1 MKSSFFKTSLAY
13 ENWKKKYQFGDETP
27 IKTFKRI
34 AKSLASVEKNP
45 EEWEEKFLHTLVK
58 FDEEGN
64 PIGLKCTP
72 GGRTT
77 ANAGTTYDKATL
89 MNCFINGPVRNAEIK
104 YVRRSEDGLI
114 ENTINM
120 NTPDTPDDLVNI
132 FLTIMEQAKTLASEG
147 GYGINFEFI
156 RPRGSLIKGTGIR
169 HPGIVSYMDIW
180 DAVSECIVKGDN
192 DGYSDNLKNYLT
204 KKEFDEVKSI
214 VKKQTRKGAMLGALP
229 VWHPD
234 IEEFIRAKQEP
245 GRLTKFNI
253 SVLIDDAFMKAVE
266 NDEMYD
272 LHFDGKVYKRVNAK
286 HLYDLIMKSTYNR
299 AEPGVLFYDNMR
311 RNNPIQ
317 YLENCNCTNPCVAEG
332 TLVSTKN
339 GLKKVETIK
348 VGDEIQTTL
357 GFGKV
362 KNIEMHENEEI
373 YRVYFSDGFYQDVTK
388 GHIFYTQKSSNESR
402 KKWNNN
408 IRLKDIEE
416 NEYYVK
422 KEKYKFS
429 TYNNIFDRDDG
440 LLLGLYF
447 GDGCFSNYSNF
458 NISVNSKEDN
468 NYIKELYE
476 RKGFKLR
483 IDESGGNC
491 QRYYAT
497 NDIHNQIKFI
507 FKKLDINPND
517 KSDFN
522 IEKIINTNKNFL
534 SGLIDGLISSDG
546 DINNKSRYPL
556 VRFKNI
562 NNKLHELLY
571 HCMLVV
577 GADYKKY
584 LSGKKGEKSIIYGR
598 EIERKNDI
606 YIGII
611 TNDSIYNMYEYIGF
625 LSHPNKN
632 NEIKN
637 IIKFTT
643 LNGCKW
649 KSKIVKIEKI
659 GNGKV
664 YDLFESNADDWNTCG
679 YVSRGCGEIPGNP
692 YLTTVCLLG
701 SVNLTQYVF
710 IDGRGNPKFDFDQ
723 YKNDV
728 EVFSRMLD
736 NVNDLTDL
744 PLPAYEWAVKNNRQF
759 GMGLN
764 GVGSTLMMLKIRYGS
779 EESIKFVE
787 ELVRLK
793 ENITWQTSAKLAAE
807 KGTFPLYDK
816 EKFTN
821 TDYFKSDRLSKKTK
835 KMIMEHGVR
844 NAKTTTNPPLG
855 NTSVICNNV
864 SNGIEPVYD
873 LEIERKVICDWPE
886 GLNSSNVKKI
896 LKEEKEKDFVYW
908 KGEFNGQNYYYEPHN
923 RGLCEIHIMRDYG
936 YQWLLENFSDIDKEY
951 IVTTK
956 NLEIEDHINIQ
967 EVVQFYCN
975 QSVSKTC
982 NIPKNYSFTKFKNL
996 YLEAWKKGLI
1006 GFTTYREGSM
1016 ESVLSTIENAEEKR
1030 EIIKK
1035 DIKLPEVF
1043 INGPTTTIKRE
1054 GMKFYINFSYL
1065 PDDKE
1070 MKYPVAFW
1078 IHTNAKKE
1086 TVACNR
1092 ACKSLA
1098 KLALGVGINQKIIDG
1113 TWDKC
1118 LGDYPHNRLAR
1129 MISLCM
1135 RHNIPREDILVA
1147 LTGIEG
1153 DNIST
1158 LLTAVRKFIGETIDD
1173 GKEIVG
1179 LTCPECQS
1187 TLIME
1192 SGCFICKNC
1201 GHSHCS

>member
-1 MKSSFFKTSLAY
+1 MKSSFFKTNLAY

-27 IKTFKRI
+27 IETFKRI

-58 FDEEGN
+58 FDEDGN

-89 MNCFINGPVRNAEIK
+89 MNCFINGPVRKAEIK

-147 GYGINFEFI
+147 GYGINFGFI

-204 KKEFDEVKSI
+204 KEEFDEVKSI

-253 SVLIDDAFMKAVE
+253 SVLIDDAFMEAVE

-272 LHFDGKVYKRVNAK
+272 LHFDGRVYKRVKAK

-317 YLENCNCTNPCVAEG
+317 YLGDCNCTNP
-332 TLVSTKN
+332 
-339 GLKKVETIK
+339 
-348 VGDEIQTTL
+348 
-357 GFGKV
+357 
-362 KNIEMHENEEI
+362 
-373 YRVYFSDGFYQDVTK
+373 
-388 GHIFYTQKSSNESR
+388 
-402 KKWNNN
+402 
-408 IRLKDIEE
+408 
-416 NEYYVK
+416 
-422 KEKYKFS
+422 
-429 TYNNIFDRDDG
+429 
-440 LLLGLYF
+440 
-447 GDGCFSNYSNF
+447 
-458 NISVNSKEDN
+458 
-468 NYIKELYE
+468 
-476 RKGFKLR
+476 
-483 IDESGGNC
+483 
-491 QRYYAT
+491 
-497 NDIHNQIKFI
+497 
-507 FKKLDINPND
+507 
-517 KSDFN
+517 
-522 IEKIINTNKNFL
+522 
-534 SGLIDGLISSDG
+534 
-546 DINNKSRYPL
+546 
-556 VRFKNI
+556 
-562 NNKLHELLY
+562 
-571 HCMLVV
+571 
-577 GADYKKY
+577 
-584 LSGKKGEKSIIYGR
+584 
-598 EIERKNDI
+598 
-606 YIGII
+606 
-611 TNDSIYNMYEYIGF
+611 
-625 LSHPNKN
+625 
-632 NEIKN
+632 
-637 IIKFTT
+637 
-643 LNGCKW
+643 
-649 KSKIVKIEKI
+649 
-659 GNGKV
+659 
-664 YDLFESNADDWNTCG
+664 
-679 YVSRGCGEIPGNP
+679 CGEIPGNP

-710 IDGRGNPKFDFDQ
+710 IDEKGNPKFDFDQ

-793 ENITWQTSAKLAAE
+793 ENITWQVSAKLAAE

-821 TDYFKSDRLSKKTK
+821 TDYFRSVRLSEETK
-835 KMIMEHGVR
+835 KMIMEYGVR

-873 LEIERKVICDWPE
+873 LKIERKVICDWPE

-896 LKEEKEKDFVYW
+896 LKEEKEKDFIYW
-908 KGEFNGQNYYYEPHN
+908 KGEFNGQEYYYEPHN

-951 IVTTK
+951 VVTTK

-996 YLEAWKKGLI
+996 YLVAWKKGLI

-1016 ESVLSTIENAEEKR
+1016 ESVLSSLEKAEEKK
-1030 EIIKK
+1030 EIMKK

-1043 INGPTTTIKRE
+1043 SNGPTTTIKRE
-1054 GMKFYINFSYL
+1054 GAKFYIHFSYL

-1070 MKYPVAFW
+1070 LRYPVAMW

-1092 ACKSLA
+1092 ACKSLT
-1098 KLALGVGINQKIIDG
+1098 KLAIAVGIDQRIIDD
-1113 TWDKC
+1113 TWEKC

-1135 RHNIPREDILVA
+1135 RHNVPREDILVA
-1147 LTGIEG
+1147 LTNIEG
-1153 DNIST
+1153 DNISS
-1158 LLTAVRKFIGETIDD
+1158 LLTAVRKFIGSTIED
-1173 GKEIVG
+1173 GREILG
-1179 LTCPECQS
+1179 FNCSECGEN
-1187 TLIME
+1187 LVME
-1192 SGCFICKNC
+1192 SGCFVCKNC
-1201 GHSHCS
+1201 GHALCS